1 MVALL
6 TLSVVLPCAY
16 EYAFMERTAK
26 SVWEMTPAERLEE
39 IIIVDDA
46 SDPPLE
52 RFAAADTYKVRFFRH
67 DEPRGSS
74 GRRRRRD
81 AAAASRLLRLPQFSR
96 NGVVSTA
103 DREAPTAQ
111 APDYWVPF
119 VSHVEKNY
127 KRVVVPTITNLDVD
141 TWTEFGRPPP
151 GTEGMSKCYLTFD
164 GEFKWTKDDTEF
176 VPVASRVMSGGLLAM
191 SRRWWKET
199 GGYDDAMR
207 GWGGEN
213 IDQSLRIWR
222 CGGEIVS
229 ATQSYVA
236 HMWRDAAKPA
246 TRSKYRVPPNAKAT
260 NIARAGKAH
269 MGGWYGAKLL
279 SFDLCGIQIFNPTSM
294 LRPFV
299 QFKASNKPWEPHNGV
314 NATAIESRMATC
326 NDGAPRRPEWYLRRF
341 KYVYRDGGVLPAK
354 TFQLRHEA
362 SGLCLGLAGRT
373 WGSAAKPRDTV
384 RLLAQGRLRRRRNT
398 LVWWHRSNRNDE
410 GECCAGL
417 KVWNTDQCLDSAA
430 SRSDSL
436 GTAVCDLSG
445 PRSQRATVWDG
456 PGLKVD
462 VFGCVAVSA
471 TGEPYLETC
480 GRNVTRFRRH
490 YGAQTPEFKLLSREA
505 KRVWIYGAR
514 TTRRA
519 APRGPGRAARH
530 PAPRPR
536 GRRRCGDGA
545 ADFHGSSLPTPR
557 GLLTNE
563 SHAAPRV
570 EAPPER
576 ARRDA
581 GEDALDHAA
590 AREERAVRERQG
602 DDALEPR
609 LDGAKPEAPP
619 RDAAPRAVAA
629 TEHEVEERDG
639 EGAARGDGL
648 AAPGDEGVPNHGVA
662 ARRGAEASE
671 DARRRSRR
679 CARTRARRSPSQ
691 RYGDA
696 VFVHYDWTSERGP
709 VSRATVPA
717 DDDPCPAMM
726 PQLAYN
732 NQGDDPKQT
741 RTTAKGPY
749 VLALSEPTYAARP
762 DYIEAVQ
769 KHGMVVDWRLKIV
782 AWFDQLGD
790 AFDMKPETIAMAT
803 NYLDR
808 YLSRR
813 SCGGVNLQLAATAS
827 IFLASKVEEQRRP
840 TVGGPRR
847 RHADRSRS
855 DLAFLAFPP
864 SMIAVAA
871 VLCALRARRADPART
886 EAFSP

>member
-67 DEPRGSS
+67 DEPRGLI
-74 GRRRRRD
+74 GAKKTGAN
-81 AAAASRLLRLPQFSR
+81 AAR
-96 NGVVSTA
+96 GGIVVFF
-103 DREAPTAQ
+103 DCH

-176 VPVASRVMSGGLLAM
+176 VPVTSRVMSGGLLAM

-229 ATQSYVA
+229 ATNS
-236 HMWRDAAKPA
+236 WRDAAKPA

-279 SFDLCGIQIFNPTSM
+279 SFDLCFD
-294 LRPFV
+294 PFV

-326 NDGAPRRPEWYLRRF
+326 NDGAPAASLEWYLRRF

-384 RLLAQGRLRRRRNT
+384 RLLACKGVFERRRNS

-430 SRSDSL
+430 SRSTSL
-436 GTAVCDLSG
+436 GTAVCDLAG

-490 YGAQTPEFKLLSREA
+490 YGAQTPEFKPSARRRVDLRRPDGAGQPGLREVRA
-505 KRVWIYGAR
+505 ARRGHRRAAAR
-514 TTRRA
+514 TTTLV
-519 APRGPGRAARH
+519 
-530 PAPRPR
+530 
-536 GRRRCGDGA
+536 GA
-545 ADFHGSSLPTPR
+545 GDFHGSSPDAR
-557 GLLTNE
+557 GPTNE
-563 SHAAPRV
+563 SHARTPP
-570 EAPPER
+570 PPER

-602 DDALEPR
+602 DDALEQR
-609 LDGAKPEAPP
+609 LGAEAGG
-619 RDAAPRAVAA
+619 AA
-629 TEHEVEERDG
+629 T
-639 EGAARGDGL
+639 
-648 AAPGDEGVPNHGVA
+648 
-662 ARRGAEASE
+662 RRGA
-671 DARRRSRR
+671 RRLPELDIYENAEVLGVEVKTFSGGHVRFMSK
-679 CARTRARRSPSQ
+679 AELQ
-691 RYGDA
+691 RYGDV
-696 VFVHYDWTSERGP
+696 VFVHYDWTSERGGKR
-709 VSRATVPA
+709 VSR
-717 DDDPCPAMM
+717 
-726 PQLAYN
+726 
-732 NQGDDPKQT
+732 
-741 RTTAKGPY
+741 
-749 VLALSEPTYAARP
+749 RP
-762 DYIEAVQ
+762 
-769 KHGMVVDWRLKIV
+769 R
-782 AWFDQLGD
+782 F
-790 AFDMKPETIAMAT
+790 
-803 NYLDR
+803 
-808 YLSRR
+808 
-813 SCGGVNLQLAATAS
+813 
-827 IFLASKVEEQRRP
+827 
-840 TVGGPRR
+840 
-847 RHADRSRS
+847 
-855 DLAFLAFPP
+855 
-864 SMIAVAA
+864 
-871 VLCALRARRADPART
+871 RRADT
-886 EAFSP
+886 

>member
-52 RFAAADTYKVRFFRH
+52 HFAAAATYKVRFFTH
-67 DEPRGSS
+67 DEPRGLI
-74 GRRRRRD
+74 GAKKTGAD
-81 AAAASRLLRLPQFSR
+81 AAR
-96 NGVVSTA
+96 GGIVVFF
-103 DREAPTAQ
+103 DCH

-176 VPVASRVMSGGLLAM
+176 VPVTSRVEIRLQCVMSGGLLAM

-229 ATQSYVA
+229 ATRSYVA

-279 SFDLCGIQIFNPTSM
+279 SFDLCFD
-294 LRPFV
+294 PFV

-326 NDGAPRRPEWYLRRF
+326 NDGAPAASFEWYLRRF

-373 WGSAAKPRDTV
+373 WGSAAKPRDT
-384 RLLAQGRLRRRRNT
+384 
-398 LVWWHRSNRNDE
+398 
-410 GECCAGL
+410 
-417 KVWNTDQCLDSAA
+417 
-430 SRSDSL
+430 
-436 GTAVCDLSG
+436 
-445 PRSQRATVWDG
+445 
-456 PGLKVD
+456 
-462 VFGCVAVSA
+462 
-471 TGEPYLETC
+471 
-480 GRNVTRFRRH
+480 
-490 YGAQTPEFKLLSREA
+490 
-505 KRVWIYGAR
+505 
-514 TTRRA
+514 
-519 APRGPGRAARH
+519 
-530 PAPRPR
+530 
-536 GRRRCGDGA
+536 
-545 ADFHGSSLPTPR
+545 
-557 GLLTNE
+557 
-563 SHAAPRV
+563 
-570 EAPPER
+570 
-576 ARRDA
+576 
-581 GEDALDHAA
+581 
-590 AREERAVRERQG
+590 
-602 DDALEPR
+602 
-609 LDGAKPEAPP
+609 
-619 RDAAPRAVAA
+619 
-629 TEHEVEERDG
+629 
-639 EGAARGDGL
+639 
-648 AAPGDEGVPNHGVA
+648 
-662 ARRGAEASE
+662 
-671 DARRRSRR
+671 
-679 CARTRARRSPSQ
+679 
-691 RYGDA
+691 
-696 VFVHYDWTSERGP
+696 
-709 VSRATVPA
+709 
-717 DDDPCPAMM
+717 
-726 PQLAYN
+726 
-732 NQGDDPKQT
+732 GDDPKQG
-741 RTTAKGPY
+741 RTTAK

-827 IFLASKVEEQRRP
+827 IFLASKVEEQRPFGPPRA
-840 TVGGPRR
+840 PRR
-847 RHADRSRS
+847 RGADAGDAAELEDRAVAYADRSRS

-886 EAFSP
+886 EAFLAVVKAAELPCASAPRAAERIRACGVLLLGLDEEVVALDDDDLEVEAYADQTHPLLYSDSEEDLEENHAPSPTDVMDTGRIADFRSPSPLKRHKSDTWG